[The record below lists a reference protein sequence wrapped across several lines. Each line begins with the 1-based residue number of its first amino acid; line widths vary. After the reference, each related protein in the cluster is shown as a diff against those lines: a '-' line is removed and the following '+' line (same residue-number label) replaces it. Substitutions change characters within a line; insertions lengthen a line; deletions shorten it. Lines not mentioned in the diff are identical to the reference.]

1 MGARDR
7 REGDWVRERGREAKE
22 GGGASRVS
30 AVVEE
35 RFLPASLS
43 RPSQRWSQP
52 AYGWIRCL
60 PPSLPD
66 PPARNPADPSDPRKV
81 RGSFT
86 SANSSTWNSRRVLS
100 YGAGDIDIALLS
112 SVARVECSPTP
123 QHHIHAIRHP
133 LNDSASSIY

>member
-1 MGARDR
+1 MCQQWWRSASCRPPSR
-7 REGDWVRERGREAKE
+7 VHLSA
-22 GGGASRVS
+22 GAS
-30 AVVEE
+30 
-35 RFLPASLS
+35 P
-43 RPSQRWSQP
+43 PMD
-52 AYGWIRCL
+52 GWIRCL

-81 RGSFT
+81 RRSFT

-112 SVARVECSPTP
+112 SVARVECSHTP

>member
-52 AYGWIRCL
+52 AYGWMDPL
-60 PPSLPD
+60 PPSLP
-66 PPARNPADPSDPRKV
+66 PGPARSKPR
-81 RGSFT
+81 RPERPEE
-86 SANSSTWNSRRVLS
+86 SSRKLYLS
-100 YGAGDIDIALLS
+100 KLEH
-112 SVARVECSPTP
+112 VE
-123 QHHIHAIRHP
+123 
-133 LNDSASSIY
+133 